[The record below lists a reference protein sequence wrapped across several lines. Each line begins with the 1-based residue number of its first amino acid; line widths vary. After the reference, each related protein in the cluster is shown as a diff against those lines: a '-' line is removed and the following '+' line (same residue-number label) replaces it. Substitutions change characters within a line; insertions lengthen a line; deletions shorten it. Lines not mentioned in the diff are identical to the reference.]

1 MQIRDFPE
9 IEKLSIPEKIL
20 LVEEL
25 WDSIASD
32 ESRIPVPASHK
43 DELDKRWKSS
53 TTIGTL
59 LSLEELK
66 ANIESRK

>member
-25 WDSIASD
+25 WDSLASD